1 MDDRSIIEA
10 DGCARCD
17 DGEICSEC
25 QDEDYAGDWRDFGG
39 YGDDE

>member
-1 MDDRSIIEA
+1 MDDWSMIEA

-25 QDEDYAGDWRDFGG
+25 QDEDYAGDWRDYGG
-39 YGDDE
+39 YGDDD